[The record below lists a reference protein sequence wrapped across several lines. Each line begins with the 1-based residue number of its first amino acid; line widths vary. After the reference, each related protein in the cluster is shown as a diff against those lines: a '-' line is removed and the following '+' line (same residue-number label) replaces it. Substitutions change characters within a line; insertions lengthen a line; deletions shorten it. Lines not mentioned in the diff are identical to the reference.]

1 VFTNSPPIAL
11 QLADHPGVE
20 VVLAGGKLR
29 KEARVTVGI
38 ETAEFFRGMHA
49 DWCMLGVCS
58 LHHEWGLTLRDREEV
73 QVKSAMIRAASQ
85 VVALATADKIG
96 PVESFVVAPPNRIDL
111 LITDSSTPPEV
122 LDRYRALGIEVR

>member
-1 VFTNSPPIAL
+1 
-11 QLADHPGVE
+11 
-20 VVLAGGKLR
+20 
-29 KEARVTVGI
+29 
-38 ETAEFFRGMHA
+38 MHA

-73 QVKSAMIRAASQ
+73 QVKAAMIRAASQ

-96 PVESFVVAPPNRIDL
+96 PVESFVVAPPNQIDL
-111 LITDSSTPPEV
+111 LITDSTTPPEV